1 MKSLEELKVIR
12 DRMQSQIGPRCGAGE
27 TAPEHVEGDGPEKFI
42 MVCGGTGCHSGHSQ
56 EVMDRFEK
64 LIKVAGKEKE
74 YKVIQTGCQGLCAKG
89 PIVVIHP
96 GAVFYEEVNPD
107 KAEVIF
113 REHVEGGN
121 VASKYLLRE
130 ENADGTNDEDF
141 KFYNRQTRIALRNC
155 GMIDPENIDE
165 YIGRGGYEALGR
177 SLTQMS
183 PDDVI
188 QVVLDSGLRG
198 RGGAG
203 FPTNVKLAPKEPDKI
218 DYILVNETPLESLRS
233 TFAIN
238 MFLLVL
244 ILILSTITII
254 FLISAFTRL
263 ITTPL
268 EYLSERMQHVEL
280 GDLKVRSNL
289 KQNDEI
295 GDISNNFN
303 TMVHELE
310 KLTAQIKQDERQ
322 KRKYELSLMQ
332 AQINPHFFYN
342 VLDLIYISCYQKQE
356 KQAATVTK
364 YLADYYRC
372 VLSNGKELIPIRE
385 EFRMLQN
392 YLLIQRYRYATILDF
407 QIEAEPEAE
416 NYIIPK
422 MTLQPLV
429 ENSLYHGIKE
439 KTSPGIITIISRVR
453 TDHITL
459 CVCDN
464 GVGME
469 QAKLRRYLNSPEA
482 EDHFGLKSVYN
493 RLFLYYNNKCKFRIF
508 SQKDT
513 GTAVVIC
520 IPKNWEEL

>member
-1 MKSLEELKVIR
+1 MSEATFRGGVHPYEGKDLSKDLPIKTVQPKKELVFPMGQHIGAPATPIVAKGDKVLVGQKIGEASGFISANICSSVSGTVKAVEPRMLLNGSQATCVVIENDGEYAAIEGLGEDRDYTKLSADEIR
-12 DRMQSQIGPRCGAGE
+12 DIVKEAG
-27 TAPEHVEGDGPEKFI
+27 
-42 MVCGGTGCHSGHSQ
+42 
-56 EVMDRFEK
+56 
-64 LIKVAGKEKE
+64 
-74 YKVIQTGCQGLCAKG
+74 
-89 PIVVIHP
+89 VV
-96 GAVFYEEVNPD
+96 
-107 KAEVIF
+107 
-113 REHVEGGN
+113 
-121 VASKYLLRE
+121 
-130 ENADGTNDEDF
+130 
-141 KFYNRQTRIALRNC
+141 
-155 GMIDPENIDE
+155 GM
-165 YIGRGGYEALGR
+165 
-177 SLTQMS
+177 
-183 PDDVI
+183 
-188 QVVLDSGLRG
+188 
-198 RGGAG
+198 GGAG

>member
-1 MKSLEELKVIR
+1 MSIATFRGGVHPYEGKDLSKDLPIKTVQPKKELVFPMGQHIGAPATPIVAKGDKVLVGQKIGEASGFISANICSSVSGTVKAVEPRMLLNGSQATCVVIENDGEYAAIEGLGEDRDYTKLSADEIR
-12 DRMQSQIGPRCGAGE
+12 DIVKEAG
-27 TAPEHVEGDGPEKFI
+27 
-42 MVCGGTGCHSGHSQ
+42 
-56 EVMDRFEK
+56 
-64 LIKVAGKEKE
+64 
-74 YKVIQTGCQGLCAKG
+74 
-89 PIVVIHP
+89 VV
-96 GAVFYEEVNPD
+96 
-107 KAEVIF
+107 
-113 REHVEGGN
+113 
-121 VASKYLLRE
+121 
-130 ENADGTNDEDF
+130 
-141 KFYNRQTRIALRNC
+141 
-155 GMIDPENIDE
+155 GM
-165 YIGRGGYEALGR
+165 
-177 SLTQMS
+177 
-183 PDDVI
+183 
-188 QVVLDSGLRG
+188 
-198 RGGAG
+198 GGAG

-280 GDLKVRSNL
+280 GDLKVRSRL

-303 TMVHELE
+303 NMVQELE

>member
-1 MKSLEELKVIR
+1 
-12 DRMQSQIGPRCGAGE
+12 
-27 TAPEHVEGDGPEKFI
+27 
-42 MVCGGTGCHSGHSQ
+42 MVHT
-56 EVMDRFEK
+56 
-64 LIKVAGKEKE
+64 KVATISSMFDNLNQNYYIINSKQGIVISNSESTALCQADPDSYSFIYSAKTGSQVINIDKEKHMLTWTP
-74 YKVIQTGCQGLCAKG
+74 TGFL
-89 PIVVIHP
+89 
-96 GAVFYEEVNPD
+96 
-107 KAEVIF
+107 
-113 REHVEGGN
+113 
-121 VASKYLLRE
+121 
-130 ENADGTNDEDF
+130 
-141 KFYNRQTRIALRNC
+141 
-155 GMIDPENIDE
+155 
-165 YIGRGGYEALGR
+165 
-177 SLTQMS
+177 
-183 PDDVI
+183 
-188 QVVLDSGLRG
+188 
-198 RGGAG
+198 
-203 FPTNVKLAPKEPDKI
+203 

>member
-1 MKSLEELKVIR
+1 
-12 DRMQSQIGPRCGAGE
+12 
-27 TAPEHVEGDGPEKFI
+27 
-42 MVCGGTGCHSGHSQ
+42 
-56 EVMDRFEK
+56 
-64 LIKVAGKEKE
+64 
-74 YKVIQTGCQGLCAKG
+74 
-89 PIVVIHP
+89 
-96 GAVFYEEVNPD
+96 
-107 KAEVIF
+107 
-113 REHVEGGN
+113 
-121 VASKYLLRE
+121 
-130 ENADGTNDEDF
+130 
-141 KFYNRQTRIALRNC
+141 
-155 GMIDPENIDE
+155 
-165 YIGRGGYEALGR
+165 
-177 SLTQMS
+177 
-183 PDDVI
+183 
-188 QVVLDSGLRG
+188 
-198 RGGAG
+198 
-203 FPTNVKLAPKEPDKI
+203 
-218 DYILVNETPLESLRS
+218 
-233 TFAIN
+233 
-238 MFLLVL
+238 
-244 ILILSTITII
+244 
-254 FLISAFTRL
+254 
-263 ITTPL
+263 
-268 EYLSERMQHVEL
+268 
-280 GDLKVRSNL
+280 
-289 KQNDEI
+289 
-295 GDISNNFN
+295 
-303 TMVHELE
+303 
-310 KLTAQIKQDERQ
+310 
-322 KRKYELSLMQ
+322 MQ

-439 KTSPGIITIISRVR
+439 KTSPGIIKIISRVR

-469 QAKLRRYLNSPEA
+469 QAKLRGYLNSSEA